1 MTLLSGQQLPSLG
14 RRTYHVEV
22 PANPPLALIPA
33 IIVFHGGGQDIDV
46 IARNWGVSPSGPPPA
61 PLDNYLL
68 AFPESDPRMTSEW
81 VHFQTGDTGFPTFDL
96 EFVRDLITELTTRT
110 YATGGA
116 VGGVSA
122 NPEMIYVAG
131 FSNGGGMVWQLL
143 NSDLSTSLRGF
154 AAVGKAL
161 DPEKVT
167 HYNNTFPAGTAPAAA
182 PVFYLQG
189 TADRGFRPPFSQDE
203 RQLDETLP
211 FFTLRQMLTRN
222 GLTPTTATA
231 TLIPGSTGVTEVV
244 LQLFTG
250 GNEAYLHGTVIN
262 GGHNWPTPTTVGNP
276 PVAHHFNATDA
287 IVDFWHNY
295 AGLPI

>member
-1 MTLLSGQQLPSLG
+1 MAGRVSQHRPARQGGADQAGAHRTRWPTARERTIMTLLSGQQLPSLG

-189 TADRGFRPPFSQDE
+189 TADRGFRPPSA
-203 RQLDETLP
+203 R
-211 FFTLRQMLTRN
+211 MKGSWTRRCRSSPC
-222 GLTPTTATA
+222 GRC
-231 TLIPGSTGVTEVV
+231 S
-244 LQLFTG
+244 
-250 GNEAYLHGTVIN
+250 
-262 GGHNWPTPTTVGNP
+262 
-276 PVAHHFNATDA
+276 PVM
-287 IVDFWHNY
+287 
-295 AGLPI
+295 G